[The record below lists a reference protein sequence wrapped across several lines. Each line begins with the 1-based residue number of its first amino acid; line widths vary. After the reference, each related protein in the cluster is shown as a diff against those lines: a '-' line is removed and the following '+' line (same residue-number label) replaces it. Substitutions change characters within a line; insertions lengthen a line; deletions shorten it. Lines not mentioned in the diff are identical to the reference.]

1 MIAGWNDV
9 FDALGSVM
17 NVSIAET
24 RIMIGYFWMIFN
36 CLSSAAF
43 VLYMRKR
50 IKLTNFKD
58 FDTVYYNNL
67 LSIPLLLAPSLLLED
82 WSTKNL
88 AINLYVYKKKD
99 HVLATYTYPHT
110 VLLNNVKLLFA
121 RWSFQVYLHLACLML
136 LLGVSVRRRPLLIQ
150 WLAPLINCLL
160 QFPVLYFLGIRQP
173 LAIYLLSL
181 LVITYLAATNF
192 SFFL

>member
-24 RIMIGYFWMIFN
+24 RIIIGYFWMIFN

-88 AINLYVYKKKD
+88 AINLYVKKKKKKD
-99 HVLATYTYPHT
+99 HVFVTYIYPT
-110 VLLNNVKLLFA
+110 Q
-121 RWSFQVYLHLACLML
+121 S
-136 LLGVSVRRRPLLIQ
+136 P
-150 WLAPLINCLL
+150 
-160 QFPVLYFLGIRQP
+160 
-173 LAIYLLSL
+173 
-181 LVITYLAATNF
+181 
-192 SFFL
+192 